1 MKYYKISVN
10 PYIYWM
16 DETLRK
22 SEDELLNRISSLFIL
37 GNWLKEIKPSVVWL
51 LNPIETWISFEYKW
65 QFNSLVFYINSNIH
79 DISRISSFVQ
89 SIYPVFTVEEVNFEN
104 ELVRNKV
111 IKFDGKNY
119 LLNDKYN
126 ISKNTVVFSTNDISS
141 IITSRFKKLD
151 TFHSILNILSW
162 LREWYFSRYQVTI
175 IPANEYWKKKIQKR
189 DLSIQNYKEKKW
201 LFYKK
206 EEKKQSASLDKNI
219 LETIWRD
226 KANSPKWYFIILR
239 YFFLWDDENI
249 IKSKSDWIKDI
260 LQWVLFDRT
269 KIEFIDEKSY
279 FLDNYYN
286 SILNPKS
293 ITKWSLMVDHE
304 INTIIHPPILS
315 NIKIQNIDIQL
326 FQKLPIPSDIITWKS
341 NLTKDDIVYW
351 VNDYWNVENL
361 FTLNDDARFRHI
373 YTLWK
378 SWVWKSTLLHTAIL
392 QDIYNWNWV
401 CVVDPHWDLI
411 DDIMKHFPDP
421 RNPKYK
427 DRYKDL
433 IYIDFWDK
441 ERFVWLNILEAEN
454 TYEES
459 KSVNSFM
466 SLLKKMF
473 PDSWESIW
481 PYFEDYMR
489 NCCKTV
495 MKAKHL
501 YKPVLSDI
509 VRLLQSEEYRAHA
522 VSYLDPEKDIDLIN
536 FWLDHEKQTWEES
549 QSQNKDE
556 IVPHIRTKFAPFLG
570 NDYIKN
576 VTWQENSTIDFFEA
590 MNTKKIIL
598 VKLSKWSIWEENM
611 KILWLILITKLLNDV
626 FKREKIPKSER
637 SPFFLYVDEFQN
649 FITKE
654 FENILSEARK
664 YNFGMTVANQYL
676 GQLIDKNTKD
686 DSVMKSVIGNAGTFV
701 AFKVWSDDV
710 QKLEEHFWNKQLL
723 PKESFSNIEKYYA
736 YVQTWGSSHI
746 LKTLSPFTIKTVLSD
761 KPKILKRDSSWK
773 IISNKENNFKW
784 SIDMKIIEK
793 IISESKEKYTK
804 TSSVIDEHE
813 SLFFKLFSDE
823 DNE

>member
-804 TSSVIDEHE
+804 TSSVIDEHD